1 MAYPQTP
8 EHRPLPVDFASQQH
22 EPWRKT
28 PRSHAVCPFYLF
40 FTSFYLI
47 LLQQPTIK
55 RGQGADYFDFTTASG
70 ASGPQVPFPAVVN
83 LLY

>member
-8 EHRPLPVDFASQQH
+8 ERRPLPVDFASRQH

-55 RGQGADYFDFTTASG
+55 GDKALIILISLRPTEPRALKCLFQ
-70 ASGPQVPFPAVVN
+70 
-83 LLY
+83 LL